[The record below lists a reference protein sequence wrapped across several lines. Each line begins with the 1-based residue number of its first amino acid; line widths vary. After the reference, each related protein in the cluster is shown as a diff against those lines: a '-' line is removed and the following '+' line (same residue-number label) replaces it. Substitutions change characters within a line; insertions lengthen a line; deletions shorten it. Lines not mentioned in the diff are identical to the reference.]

1 MSNQLIIKVAFEDR
15 QHPGAF
21 KPGGYT
27 YVSEIPVKLGDVVIA
42 PTKFGKNRAKV
53 VALDVPPSEY
63 AAFADRLRHITEFD
77 KKAASTTQM
86 NLATAMHAADN
97 TATTD
102 LAGNKL
108 PF

>member
-53 VALDVPPSEY
+53 VALDVPPAEY

-77 KKAASTTQM
+77 KKAASATQM
-86 NLATAMHAADN
+86 NLATAMCAADN
-97 TATTD
+97 TAETD

>member
-1 MSNQLIIKVAFEDR
+1 MTKQSIIKVSFEDR
-15 QHPGAF
+15 QQAGTF

-27 YVSEIPVKLGDVVIA
+27 YVADIPVQLGDIVIA
-42 PTKFGKNRAKV
+42 PTKFGQNRAKV
-53 VALDVPPSEY
+53 IALDVPPAEY

-77 KKAASTTQM
+77 KKAVSATQM
-86 NLATAMHAADN
+86 NLATAMCAADN
-97 TATTD
+97 TAETD

>member
-1 MSNQLIIKVAFEDR
+1 MEKQSVIKVAFEDR
-15 QHPGAF
+15 QQPGTF

-27 YVSEIPVKLGDVVIA
+27 YVSEISVKLGDVVIA

-53 VALDVPPSEY
+53 VALDVPPAEY

-77 KKAASTTQM
+77 KKAASATQM
-86 NLATAMHAADN
+86 NLATAMCAADN
-97 TATTD
+97 AAETD
-102 LAGNKL
+102 IAGNKL